1 MNGRNENIRDI
12 EVMFSEMYLI
22 IGMFY
27 YLEGVHTVFLNNL
40 TSFGLIPYSFIS
52 FLIRRHF

>member
-1 MNGRNENIRDI
+1 MNGRNENMRDI

-22 IGMFY
+22 IGMFF
-27 YLEGVHTVFLNNL
+27 YLGGVHTVFLNNL